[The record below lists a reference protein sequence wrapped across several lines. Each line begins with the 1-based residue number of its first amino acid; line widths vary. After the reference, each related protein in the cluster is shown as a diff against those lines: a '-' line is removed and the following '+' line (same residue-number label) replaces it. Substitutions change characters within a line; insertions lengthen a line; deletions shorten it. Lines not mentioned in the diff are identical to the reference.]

1 VTLQVE
7 QRAHHEGDGWWRW
20 AVWLT
25 GDELDEVNLVEYTL
39 HPTFPDPHAVVQD
52 RDSGFR
58 IERTGW
64 GEFRI
69 YLKVHLRDG
78 STRELAHWLELED
91 EGLEEEAHGTSTGSL
106 VAGKPRSRG
115 LGPRAPNGDLE
126 LGAEP
131 AGYRVYLS
139 SSLADA
145 ELADTLRDHLRE
157 EEIDVASPY
166 DFAAGSPW
174 EAGVSEIVRKV
185 DAAVVLVDPERA
197 NLWTLRE
204 AELARNLGVP
214 VIPVLLGAGDPGRLP
229 GWMRDLKAIRGDRTA
244 PEIVARQ
251 VWSALRAAR

>member
-1 VTLQVE
+1 VTLRVE
-7 QRAHHEGDGWWRW
+7 QSCHHEGDGWWRW

-25 GDELDEVNLVEYTL
+25 GDELAEVELVEYTL
-39 HPTFPDPHAVVQD
+39 HPTFPDPHAVVQH

-69 YLKVHLRDG
+69 YLKAHLRDG
-78 STRELAHWLELED
+78 SIREFAHWLELGD
-91 EGLEEEAHGTSTGSL
+91 EGDAEEAPKAPARSS
-106 VAGKPRSRG
+106 AGEAPRSRS
-115 LGPRAPNGDLE
+115 LGPRVSNGDLE

-145 ELADTLRDHLRE
+145 ELADTLRDQLRE
-157 EEIDVASPY
+157 EGIDVASPY
-166 DFAAGSPW
+166 DFVAGSPW
-174 EAGVSEIVRKV
+174 EAGVGEIVRKA
-185 DAAVVLVDPERA
+185 DATVVLIDPERA

-204 AELARNLGVP
+204 AELARDLGVP

-229 GWMRDLKAIRGDRTA
+229 GWMRDLKAIRGDRAA